1 MAKLPGISNGMLTAT
16 AKGTQTSPSVMSMD
30 EAHKLSPGN
39 FPSLNVNKS
48 EEAHEDFTMEA
59 SEAGSN
65 HNQYQVLAKEEGEE
79 EEDDLMA
86 MDKAKDEAEDEVK
99 DKAEDEVRDEEE
111 DEDKDEEEMEDIPM
125 RILPMP
131 VCNYHQCYKTKSRI
145 TDL

>member
-1 MAKLPGISNGMLTAT
+1 MLTAI

-30 EAHKLSPGN
+30 EAHKLSPGD
-39 FPSLNVNKS
+39 FPSLNVNKL

-65 HNQYQVLAKEEGEE
+65 HNQYQVLAEEEGEE
-79 EEDDLMA
+79 EDDDLMA
-86 MDKAKDEAEDEVK
+86 MDEAKDEAEDEVK
-99 DKAEDEVRDEEE
+99 DEAEDEVGDKEE
-111 DEDKDEEEMEDIPM
+111 DEDEDKEETEDIPT

-131 VCNYHQCYKTKSRI
+131 VCNYCQHYKTELRI